1 MPNHYDAIV
10 IGAGHNGLTC
20 ACYLA
25 RAGLKVLVLE
35 QYHTVGGMTV
45 TEEET
50 LPGFWS
56 DIHASGYQLANL
68 SPVPSELGLLDRY
81 ELIEPEIPF
90 SHAFP
95 DGNVISVHRDIEKT
109 VAEIARYSVKDGA
122 TWRALMHQFL
132 AQKDAITA
140 AMFSPPPSFP
150 AAAAEFAASPA
161 GMEAY
166 RFSMQSVRSWAD
178 QTLESEA
185 TKTLFGSFATF
196 LGASPDD
203 AGGAQLGWLFA
214 SVLQNA
220 GNNLVKGG
228 MHRVTLAMADDL
240 RAHGGEIRTNALVQ
254 KILGDAKRA
263 TAVCLTSGE
272 EISAA
277 ELIVSNIDPGH
288 LVNDLLGRE
297 MVGAEIVDKMKL
309 YEWGDSVFVMFV
321 ALESPVSYKAGPAA
335 RQSAHVHLTEPSLD
349 FISRVYLQCR
359 GGALPSAPMIVS
371 WNDSAID
378 PSRAPAGKALMKF
391 VVLSV
396 PYVITGDATG
406 KIAARTWDEAR
417 EPYADYLIELITAN
431 YIPDLKAKILKRV
444 AHSPVDISRKIISA
458 VRGTLGHR
466 EDDDLR
472 HVDADLE
479 AHAAGAHVVERGAHP
494 RPARPL
500 AGKDHRFATRPAEH
514 EPRACDVRRDD
525 DGARVP
531 DVIAEPGHVGVVA
544 EVLQRR
550 LCHPNLGLRSRP
562 GVRGRRAAGEHDD
575 GGNRRAEEPLR
586 GAALNRA

>member
-1 MPNHYDAIV
+1 MPHPYDAIV

-68 SPVPSELGLLDRY
+68 SPVPHELGLLDRY
-81 ELIEPEIPF
+81 EIIKPEIPF

-95 DGNVISVHRDIEKT
+95 TGDIISVHRDIEKT
-109 VAEIARYSVKDGA
+109 VAELARYSLEDAK
-122 TWRALMHQFL
+122 TWRILMNRFV
-132 AQKDAITA
+132 AEKDAIAA
-140 AMFSPPPSFP
+140 AMFSPPPTFP
-150 AAAAEFAASPA
+150 AAAADFAASPA

-166 RFSMQSVRSWAD
+166 RFSMQSVRSWAN
-178 QTLESEA
+178 QTLNAEA

-203 AGGAQLGWLFA
+203 ASGAELGWLFA

-228 MHRVTLAMADDL
+228 MNRVTLALAEDL
-240 RAHGGEIRTNALVQ
+240 QAHGGEIRTSVRVQ

-263 TAVCLTSGE
+263 TAVRLASGE
-272 EISAA
+272 EIPAGQ
-277 ELIVSNIDPGH
+277 LIVSNVDPGH
-288 LVNDLLGRE
+288 LVIDLLGAG
-297 MVGAEIVDKMKL
+297 MVGRAIVDKMQR

-321 ALESPVSYKAGPAA
+321 ALESPINYKAGPAA
-335 RQSAHVHLTEPSLD
+335 RQSAHVHLSEPALD
-349 FISRVYLQCR
+349 FFARIYLQCR
-359 GGALPSAPMIVS
+359 GGALPAAPMIVS

-378 PSRAPAGKALMKF
+378 PSRAPAGRALMKF

-396 PYVITGDATG
+396 PYFITGDATG
-406 KIAARTWDEAR
+406 RVSARTWDHAR
-417 EPYADYLIELITAN
+417 EPYADYLIDLITAS

-444 AHSPVDISRKIISA
+444 AHSPVDISRRIISA
-458 VRGTLGHR
+458 VRGTLGQGAFLPYQNASLRPIPELGQYKTPVSNVYLCSSGSHPGPGVSMAPGR
-466 EDDDLR
+466 NAAQVIFSDLR
-472 HVDADLE
+472 LDFSSV
-479 AHAAGAHVVERGAHP
+479 
-494 RPARPL
+494 ARISS
-500 AGKDHRFATRPAEH
+500 A
-514 EPRACDVRRDD
+514 
-525 DGARVP
+525 
-531 DVIAEPGHVGVVA
+531 
-544 EVLQRR
+544 
-550 LCHPNLGLRSRP
+550 
-562 GVRGRRAAGEHDD
+562 
-575 GGNRRAEEPLR
+575 
-586 GAALNRA
+586 

>member
-1 MPNHYDAIV
+1 MPSPYDAIV

-56 DIHASGYQLANL
+56 DLHASGYQLANL
-68 SPVPSELGLLDRY
+68 SPVPHELGLLDRY

-95 DGNVISVHRDIEKT
+95 DGRMISVHRDIEKT
-109 VAEIARYSVKDGA
+109 VGDIARYSHKDA
-122 TWRALMHQFL
+122 ETWRVLMKRFL
-132 AQKDAITA
+132 AEKDAIVA
-140 AMFSPPPSFP
+140 NMFSPPPPFP
-150 AAAAEFAASPA
+150 AAAANFAASST

-166 RFSMQSVRSWAD
+166 RFSMQSVRSWAN
-178 QTLESEA
+178 QTLEAEA

-203 AGGAQLGWLFA
+203 AGGAELGWLFA
-214 SVLQNA
+214 SVLQNV

-228 MHRVTLAMADDL
+228 MNRVTLALAEHL
-240 RAHGGEIRTNALVQ
+240 RAHGGEIRTNVRVE
-254 KILGDAKRA
+254 KILGDTKRA
-263 TAVCLTSGE
+263 SAVRLTSGE
-272 EISAA
+272 EI
-277 ELIVSNIDPGH
+277 LVGQLVVSNVDPGH
-288 LVNDLLGRE
+288 LVLELLGVG
-297 MVGAEIVDKMKL
+297 MVGKEIVGKMER
-309 YEWGDSVFVMFV
+309 YEWGDSIFVMFV
-321 ALESPVSYKAGPAA
+321 ALDSSINYKAGPAG
-335 RQSAHVHLTEPSLD
+335 RQSAHIHLTEPSLD
-349 FISRVYLQCR
+349 FFARVYLQCR

-378 PSRAPAGKALMKF
+378 PGRAPAGKALMKF

-406 KIAARTWDEAR
+406 RIPARTWDDAR
-417 EPYADYLIELITAN
+417 EPYADYLVDLITTN

-458 VRGTLGHR
+458 VRGTLGQGAFLPYQNGSLRPIPELGQYKTSVPNVYLCSSGSHPGPGVSMAPGR
-466 EDDDLR
+466 NAAQVIFKDLGLDLR
-472 HVDADLE
+472 S
-479 AHAAGAHVVERGAHP
+479 
-494 RPARPL
+494 
-500 AGKDHRFATRPAEH
+500 
-514 EPRACDVRRDD
+514 
-525 DGARVP
+525 
-531 DVIAEPGHVGVVA
+531 VI
-544 EVLQRR
+544 
-550 LCHPNLGLRSRP
+550 
-562 GVRGRRAAGEHDD
+562 
-575 GGNRRAEEPLR
+575 
-586 GAALNRA
+586 

>member
-1 MPNHYDAIV
+1 MPHRYDAII

-25 RAGLKVLVLE
+25 RGGLKVLALE

-68 SPVPSELGLLDRY
+68 SPVPNELGLLDRY

-95 DGNVISVHRDIEKT
+95 NGDLISVHRDIERT
-109 VAEIARYSVKDGA
+109 AAEIVRYSVKDA
-122 TWRALMHQFL
+122 EKWRALMHQFL
-132 AQKDAITA
+132 AEKDAITA
-140 AMFSPPPSFP
+140 SMFSPPPSFP
-150 AAAAEFAASPA
+150 AAAAKFAASPA

-178 QTLESEA
+178 QTFEA
-185 TKTLFGSFATF
+185 EAMKTLFGSFATF

-203 AGGAQLGWLFA
+203 AGGAELGWLFA

-228 MHRVTLAMADDL
+228 MHRVTLALAEDL
-240 RAHGGEIRTNALVQ
+240 RAHGGEIRTNALVE
-254 KILGDAKRA
+254 KILGDRKRA
-263 TAVCLTSGE
+263 TAVRLANGE
-272 EISAA
+272 EISATQ
-277 ELIVSNIDPGH
+277 LIGSNTDPGH
-288 LVNDLLGRE
+288 LIIDLLGAE
-297 MVGAEIVDKMKL
+297 MVGTDIVNAMKL
-309 YEWGDSVFVMFV
+309 YEWGDSVFVIFV
-321 ALESPVSYKAGPAA
+321 ALESPVNYKTGIAA

-349 FISRVYLQCR
+349 FLAQVYLQCR
-359 GGALPSAPMIVS
+359 GGLLPAAPMIVS

-378 PSRAPAGKALMKF
+378 PSRAPSGKALMKF

-406 KIAARTWDEAR
+406 KIPARTWDEAR
-417 EPYADYLIELITAN
+417 EPYADYLIDLITDN

-458 VRGTLGHR
+458 VRGTLGQGAFLPYQTGS
-466 EDDDLR
+466 LR
-472 HVDADLE
+472 PIPELGQYKTPVPNVYLCSSGSHPGPGVSMAPGRNAARVIFADL
-479 AHAAGAHVVERGAHP
+479 GLDFGSVSSV
-494 RPARPL
+494 
-500 AGKDHRFATRPAEH
+500 
-514 EPRACDVRRDD
+514 
-525 DGARVP
+525 
-531 DVIAEPGHVGVVA
+531 
-544 EVLQRR
+544 QR
-550 LCHPNLGLRSRP
+550 
-562 GVRGRRAAGEHDD
+562 
-575 GGNRRAEEPLR
+575 
-586 GAALNRA
+586 

>member
-1 MPNHYDAIV
+1 MPHHYDAIV

-68 SPVPSELGLLDRY
+68 SPVPRELGLLDRY

-95 DGNVISVHRDIEKT
+95 NGDIISVHRDMEKT
-109 VAEIARYSVKDGA
+109 VADIARYSLKDA
-122 TWRALMHQFL
+122 DTWHVLMNRFL
-132 AQKDAITA
+132 AEKDAITT

-150 AAAAEFAASPA
+150 AAAADFAASSA
-161 GMEAY
+161 GMDAY
-166 RFSMQSVRSWAD
+166 RFSMQSVRSWAN
-178 QTLESEA
+178 QTLEADA

-203 AGGAQLGWLFA
+203 TGGAELGWLFA

-228 MHRVTLAMADDL
+228 MRCVTFALAEDL
-240 RAHGGEIRTNALVQ
+240 QEHGGEIRTNVLVD
-254 KILGDAKRA
+254 KILGDAQRA
-263 TAVCLTSGE
+263 TGVRLANGE
-272 EISAA
+272 HIPVGG
-277 ELIVSNIDPGH
+277 IVVSNVDPGH
-288 LVNDLLGRE
+288 LVIDLLGIE
-297 MVGAEIVDKMKL
+297 MAGQEIVDKMKR

-321 ALESPVSYKAGPAA
+321 ALDGPVNYKAGPAA
-335 RQSAHVHLTEPSLD
+335 RQSAHVHLTERSLD
-349 FISRVYLQCR
+349 FFARIYLQCR

-378 PSRAPAGKALMKF
+378 PTRAPAGKALMKF

-396 PYVITGDATG
+396 PYVITGDATDRVPG
-406 KIAARTWDEAR
+406 HAWEEAR
-417 EPYADYLIELITAN
+417 EPYADYLIDLITAN

-458 VRGTLGHR
+458 ARGTLGQGAFLPYQTGS
-466 EDDDLR
+466 LR
-472 HVDADLE
+472 PIPELGQYKSPVPNVYLCSSGSHPGPGVSMAPGRN
-479 AHAAGAHVVERGAHP
+479 AAQ
-494 RPARPL
+494 
-500 AGKDHRFATRPAEH
+500 
-514 EPRACDVRRDD
+514 
-525 DGARVP
+525 
-531 DVIAEPGHVGVVA
+531 VICGD
-544 EVLQRR
+544 
-550 LCHPNLGLRSRP
+550 LGLDFQSVVS
-562 GVRGRRAAGEHDD
+562 GS
-575 GGNRRAEEPLR
+575 
-586 GAALNRA
+586 

>member
-1 MPNHYDAIV
+1 MPHHYDAIV

-68 SPVPSELGLLDRY
+68 SPVPRELGLLDRY

-95 DGNVISVHRDIEKT
+95 NGDIIGVHRNMEKT
-109 VAEIARYSVKDGA
+109 VADIARYSLKDA
-122 TWRALMHQFL
+122 DTWRVLMNRFL
-132 AQKDAITA
+132 VEKDAITT

-150 AAAAEFAASPA
+150 ASAADFAASSA
-161 GMEAY
+161 GMDAY
-166 RFSMQSVRSWAD
+166 RFSMQSVRSWAN
-178 QTLESEA
+178 QTLEADA

-203 AGGAQLGWLFA
+203 AGGAELGWLFA

-228 MHRVTLAMADDL
+228 MHRVTLALAEDL
-240 RAHGGEIRTNALVQ
+240 QAHRGKIRTNVLVD

-263 TAVCLTSGE
+263 TAVRLANGE
-272 EISAA
+272 QIPVGG
-277 ELIVSNIDPGH
+277 IVVSTVDPGH
-288 LVNDLLGRE
+288 LIINLLGIG
-297 MVGAEIVDKMKL
+297 MVGQEIVDKMQR

-321 ALESPVSYKAGPAA
+321 ALDGPVNYKAGPAA
-335 RQSAHVHLTEPSLD
+335 RQSTHVHLTEPSLD
-349 FISRVYLQCR
+349 FFARIYLQCR

-378 PSRAPAGKALMKF
+378 PTRAPADKALMKF
-391 VVLSV
+391 VILSV
-396 PYVITGDATG
+396 PYVITGDATERVPG
-406 KIAARTWDEAR
+406 RAWEEAR
-417 EPYADYLIELITAN
+417 EPYADYLIDLITAN

-458 VRGTLGHR
+458 VRGTLGQGAFLPYQTGS
-466 EDDDLR
+466 LR
-472 HVDADLE
+472 PIPELGQYKSPVPNVYLCSSGSHPGPGVSMAPGRN
-479 AHAAGAHVVERGAHP
+479 AAQ
-494 RPARPL
+494 
-500 AGKDHRFATRPAEH
+500 
-514 EPRACDVRRDD
+514 
-525 DGARVP
+525 
-531 DVIAEPGHVGVVA
+531 VICGD
-544 EVLQRR
+544 
-550 LCHPNLGLRSRP
+550 LGLDFKRVVS
-562 GVRGRRAAGEHDD
+562 GS
-575 GGNRRAEEPLR
+575 
-586 GAALNRA
+586 

>member
-1 MPNHYDAIV
+1 MPHSYDAVV

-68 SPVPSELGLLDRY
+68 SPVPGELGLLDRY
-81 ELIEPEIPF
+81 ELIEPDIPF

-95 DGNVISVHRDIEKT
+95 DGDIISVHRGIEKT
-109 VAEIARYSVKDGA
+109 ATEIARHSQNDAETWRVLMKRFLAEKDG
-122 TWRALMHQFL
+122 
-132 AQKDAITA
+132 IVS
-140 AMFSPPPSFP
+140 AMFSPPPPFP
-150 AAAAEFAASPA
+150 AAAASFAASPA

-166 RFSMQSVRSWAD
+166 RFSMQSVRSWAN
-178 QTLESEA
+178 QTLEAEA

-203 AGGAQLGWLFA
+203 AGGAELGWLFA

-228 MHRVTLAMADDL
+228 MHRVTLALAEHL
-240 RAHGGEIRTNALVQ
+240 QAHGGEIRTSVRVQ

-263 TAVCLTSGE
+263 TAVRLTSSE
-272 EISAA
+272 EIPVR
-277 ELIVSNIDPGH
+277 ELVVSNVDPAH
-288 LVNDLLGRE
+288 LVIHLLGAA
-297 MVGAEIVDKMKL
+297 MVGQEIVEKMEQ

-321 ALESPVSYKAGPAA
+321 ALDGPIDYKAGPAA

-349 FISRVYLQCR
+349 FLARVYLQCR
-359 GGALPSAPMIVS
+359 GGALPAAPMIVS

-396 PYVITGDATG
+396 PHVITGDATG
-406 KIAARTWDEAR
+406 RVSTRSWDEAR
-417 EPYADYLIELITAN
+417 EPYADHLIDLITAN
-431 YIPDLKAKILKRV
+431 YIPDLKRKILKRV

-458 VRGTLGHR
+458 VRGTLGQGAFLPYQNGS
-466 EDDDLR
+466 LR
-472 HVDADLE
+472 PIPELGQYKTPVPNVYLCSSGSHPGPGVSMAPGRN
-479 AHAAGAHVVERGAHP
+479 AAQVI
-494 RPARPL
+494 
-500 AGKDHRFATRPAEH
+500 F
-514 EPRACDVRRDD
+514 RD
-525 DGARVP
+525 
-531 DVIAEPGHVGVVA
+531 
-544 EVLQRR
+544 
-550 LCHPNLGLRSRP
+550 LGLDFGS
-562 GVRGRRAAGEHDD
+562 V
-575 GGNRRAEEPLR
+575 LR
-586 GAALNRA
+586 G

>member
-1 MPNHYDAIV
+1 MQSCGGKRELLDEILDHCCVRIMPHHYDAII

-68 SPVPSELGLLDRY
+68 SPVPHELGLLDRY

-95 DGNVISVHRDIEKT
+95 DGKIISVDRDIEKT
-109 VAEIARYSVKDGA
+109 VAAIARYSRKDA
-122 TWRALMHQFL
+122 ETWRALMKRFL
-132 AQKDAITA
+132 AEKDAITKG
-140 AMFSPPPSFP
+140 MFSPPPSFP
-150 AAAAEFAASPA
+150 AAAAAFAKSSA

-166 RFSMQSVRSWAD
+166 RFSMQSVRSWAN
-178 QTLESEA
+178 QTLEAEA

-203 AGGAQLGWLFA
+203 AGGAELGWLFA
-214 SVLQNA
+214 SVLQNV

-228 MHRVTLAMADDL
+228 MNRVTLALAEQL
-240 RAHGGEIRTNALVQ
+240 RALGGEIRTNVLVEQ
-254 KILGDAKRA
+254 ILGTAKRA
-263 TAVCLTSGE
+263 SAVRLSSGE
-272 EISAA
+272 VIPVGQ
-277 ELIVSNIDPGH
+277 LVVSNVDPGH
-288 LVNDLLGRE
+288 LVLDLLGVE
-297 MVGAEIVDKMKL
+297 MVGQEIVAKMKQ

-321 ALESPVSYKAGPAA
+321 ALSSAINYKAGPAA

-349 FISRVYLQCR
+349 FLARVYLQCR
-359 GGALPSAPMIVS
+359 GGELPSAPMIVS

-406 KIAARTWDEAR
+406 RIPGRTWSAAR
-417 EPYADYLIELITAN
+417 EPYADYLIDLITAN
-431 YIPDLKAKILKRV
+431 YIPDLKAKILKRE
-444 AHSPVDISRKIISA
+444 AQS
-458 VRGTLGHR
+458 
-466 EDDDLR
+466 
-472 HVDADLE
+472 HVDVSRIINTA
-479 AHAAGAHVVERGAHP
+479 
-494 RPARPL
+494 
-500 AGKDHRFATRPAEH
+500 
-514 EPRACDVRRDD
+514 
-525 DGARVP
+525 VP
-531 DVIAEPGHVGVVA
+531 GT
-544 EVLQRR
+544 
-550 LCHPNLGLRSRP
+550 
-562 GVRGRRAAGEHDD
+562 RGRGPFRHGRNGSLRPIPELGE
-575 GGNRRAEEPLR
+575 
-586 GAALNRA
+586 

>member
-1 MPNHYDAIV
+1 MPHRYDAII

-68 SPVPSELGLLDRY
+68 SPVPNELGLLDRY

-90 SHAFP
+90 SHTFP
-95 DGNVISVHRDIEKT
+95 NGDLISVHRDIEKT
-109 VAEIARYSVKDGA
+109 VAEIAPYSPKDA
-122 TWRALMHQFL
+122 DTWRVLMHQFL

-140 AMFSPPPSFP
+140 AMFSPPPPF
-150 AAAAEFAASPA
+150 AAASAKFATSPA

-178 QTLESEA
+178 QMLEAEA

-203 AGGAQLGWLFA
+203 AGGAELGWLFA

-228 MHRVTLAMADDL
+228 MHRVTLALAEDL
-240 RAHGGEIRTNALVQ
+240 RARGGEIRTNALVE
-254 KILGDAKRA
+254 KILGDPKRA
-263 TAVCLTSGE
+263 TGVRLSNGE
-272 EISAA
+272 EIFVSQ
-277 ELIVSNIDPGH
+277 LIASNIDPGH
-288 LVNDLLGRE
+288 LTIDLLGPE
-297 MVGAEIVDKMKL
+297 MVGTDIANTMKL

-321 ALESPVSYKAGPAA
+321 ALESPVNYKAGSAA

-349 FISRVYLQCR
+349 FFARVYLQCR
-359 GGALPSAPMIVS
+359 GGLLPTAPMIVS

-378 PSRAPAGKALMKF
+378 PSRVPAGKALMKF

-406 KIAARTWDEAR
+406 KIPARTWDKAR
-417 EPYADYLIELITAN
+417 EPYADYLIDLITDN

-458 VRGTLGHR
+458 VRGTLGQGAFLPYQSGS
-466 EDDDLR
+466 LR
-472 HVDADLE
+472 PIPELGQYKTPVPNVYLCSSGSHPGPGVSMAPGRN
-479 AHAAGAHVVERGAHP
+479 AAQ
-494 RPARPL
+494 
-500 AGKDHRFATRPAEH
+500 
-514 EPRACDVRRDD
+514 
-525 DGARVP
+525 
-531 DVIAEPGHVGVVA
+531 VIFSD
-544 EVLQRR
+544 
-550 LCHPNLGLRSRP
+550 LGLDFTHAIS
-562 GVRGRRAAGEHDD
+562 GS
-575 GGNRRAEEPLR
+575 
-586 GAALNRA
+586 

>member
-1 MPNHYDAIV
+1 MSHPYDAIV

-56 DIHASGYQLANL
+56 DLHASGYQLANL
-68 SPVPSELGLLDRY
+68 SPVPHELGLLDRY

-95 DGNVISVHRDIEKT
+95 EGDIISVHREIERT
-109 VAEIARYSVKDGA
+109 VGDIARYSRKDA
-122 TWRALMHQFL
+122 ETWRVLMNRFL
-132 AQKDAITA
+132 AQKDTITA
-140 AMFSPPPSFP
+140 SMFSPPPSFP
-150 AAAAEFAASPA
+150 AAAADFAASSA

-166 RFSMQSVRSWAD
+166 RFSMQSVRSWAN
-178 QTLESEA
+178 QTLEAEA

-203 AGGAQLGWLFA
+203 AGGAELGWLVA

-228 MHRVTLAMADDL
+228 MNRVTLALAEHL
-240 RAHGGEIRTNALVQ
+240 QAHGGEIRTNVRVE

-263 TAVCLTSGE
+263 TAVRLTSGE
-272 EISAA
+272 EIPVGQ
-277 ELIVSNIDPGH
+277 LIVSNVDPGH
-288 LVNDLLGRE
+288 LVLDLLGAG
-297 MVGAEIVDKMKL
+297 MVGQQIVRKMEQ
-309 YEWGDSVFVMFV
+309 YERGDSVFVMFV
-321 ALESPVSYKAGPAA
+321 ALDSPINYKAGPAA

-349 FISRVYLQCR
+349 FFARVYLECR

-378 PSRAPAGKALMKF
+378 QSRPAGKALMKF

-396 PYVITGDATG
+396 PFVITGDATG
-406 KIAARTWDEAR
+406 RVPGRTWDEAR
-417 EPYADYLIELITAN
+417 EPYADYLINLITAN
-431 YIPDLKAKILKRV
+431 YIPDLKDKILKRV
-444 AHSPVDISRKIISA
+444 AHSPVDISRKITSA
-458 VRGTLGHR
+458 VHGTLGQGAFLPYQNGSLRPVPELGQYKTPVPNVYLCSSSSHPGPG
-466 EDDDLR
+466 EKCSTSDLC
-472 HVDADLE
+472 
-479 AHAAGAHVVERGAHP
+479 G
-494 RPARPL
+494 
-500 AGKDHRFATRPAEH
+500 
-514 EPRACDVRRDD
+514 
-525 DGARVP
+525 
-531 DVIAEPGHVGVVA
+531 
-544 EVLQRR
+544 
-550 LCHPNLGLRSRP
+550 SRP
-562 GVRGRRAAGEHDD
+562 GFQDCCLEDC
-575 GGNRRAEEPLR
+575 
-586 GAALNRA
+586 

>member
-1 MPNHYDAIV
+1 MPQHYDAII

-68 SPVPSELGLLDRY
+68 SPVPHELGLLDRY

-95 DGNVISVHRDIEKT
+95 DGDLISVHRDIEKT
-109 VAEIARYSVKDGA
+109 VANIARYSLKDGD
-122 TWRALMHQFL
+122 TWRALMHRFL
-132 AQKDAITA
+132 TQKDAITA
-140 AMFSPPPSFP
+140 AMFSPPPSF
-150 AAAAEFAASPA
+150 AAAAAKFAASPA
-161 GMEAY
+161 GMDAY
-166 RFSMQSVRSWAD
+166 RFSMQSVRSWAN
-178 QTLESEA
+178 QTLEAEA

-203 AGGAQLGWLFA
+203 AGSAELGWLFA

-220 GNNLVKGG
+220 GNNFVRGG
-228 MHRVTLAMADDL
+228 MHRVTLALAEHL
-240 RAHGGEIRTNALVQ
+240 RAHGGEIRTNALVE

-263 TAVCLTSGE
+263 TGVGLASGE
-272 EISAA
+272 NIPVR
-277 ELIVSNIDPGH
+277 ELIVSNIDPAH
-288 LVNDLLGRE
+288 LVIDLLGVK
-297 MVGAEIVDKMKL
+297 MLGQEIVKKMEH
-309 YEWGDSVFVMFV
+309 YEWGDSIFVMFV
-321 ALESPVSYKAGPAA
+321 ALDSPVEYKAGSAA

-349 FISRVYLQCR
+349 FFGRVYLQCR
-359 GGALPSAPMIVS
+359 GGLLPSAPMIVS

-406 KIAARTWDEAR
+406 KVRGRDWDEAR
-417 EPYADYLIELITAN
+417 EPFADYLIDLISAN
-431 YIPDLKAKILKRV
+431 YIPDLKKKILKRV

-458 VRGTLGHR
+458 VRGTLGQGAFLPYQSGS
-466 EDDDLR
+466 LR
-472 HVDADLE
+472 PIPELGQYRTPVPNVYLCSSGSHPGPGVSMAPGRN
-479 AHAAGAHVVERGAHP
+479 AAQ
-494 RPARPL
+494 
-500 AGKDHRFATRPAEH
+500 
-514 EPRACDVRRDD
+514 
-525 DGARVP
+525 
-531 DVIAEPGHVGVVA
+531 VIFGD
-544 EVLQRR
+544 
-550 LCHPNLGLRSRP
+550 LGLDFT
-562 GVRGRRAAGEHDD
+562 RAISGT
-575 GGNRRAEEPLR
+575 
-586 GAALNRA
+586 